1 MPNKLYEEASVQAI
15 ANAIRSK
22 NGTTTTYKIGEMAAA
37 IDGLANVEAH
47 VVTFAEDVTCAKGST
62 VDLCDTNIQKPV
74 ALGMVTYADG
84 TTGDPNVPVLAFGVG
99 HELSKVTPTSGYA
112 CGTSNSSYATDSKG
126 YVMLYSGRTGMFN
139 SEFGNGMF
147 VRNGK
152 LKWNNI
158 DGLGYSE
165 VSAKFPA
172 GVRYIFF
179 ILGASA

>member
-1 MPNKLYEEASVQAI
+1 MANKLYEEASVQAI

-62 VDLCDTNIQKPV
+62 VELCDTTIQKPA
-74 ALGMVTYADG
+74 ALGMVTFSDG
-84 TTGDPNVPVLAFGVG
+84 TAGDPNVPVLAFGVG
-99 HELSKVTPTSGYA
+99 NKLSKTTPTIGYA

-126 YVMLYSGRTGMFN
+126 YVTLYSRQSGTFN
-139 SEFGNGMF
+139 SQFKNGLF
-147 VRNGK
+147 VENGK

-158 DGLGYSE
+158 YGLGFSE

-172 GVRYIFF
+172 GVEYIFF
-179 ILGASA
+179 IMGASA